1 MTGGIPESLGTL
13 QNLISFNPSVNK
25 LNGTIPAWLGNLT
38 KLQNMDLSNN
48 SFTGRIPLSLGSLSS
63 LTHLNLSYNDL
74 TGLIPGTG
82 VFVHFTISSFLGNA
96 GLCGFPLNTICGS
109 VAPVPSGSG
118 GGETRRTHL
127 LSTSSII
134 AISAAAFIA
143 TGILIVSLMNLRA
156 VRSRRQSN
164 VLVYESSPPS
174 PEASPLVGKLV
185 LFSKSLPS
193 RYEDWEAGTKA
204 LLDRDCMIGEGSL
217 GTVYKATFEGGQ
229 SIAVKKLDTLGR
241 IKNQDDF
248 EQEMGSLGNLKPHP
262 NLVPMQGYYWSS
274 AMQLLLTDFVPNDSL
289 FYHLHE
295 DRGAH
300 TSLTWRRR
308 FRIALGTAR
317 GLAFLHHD
325 CKPPVFH
332 FNLKVSN
339 ILVDDNFE
347 PRVTDYGLGK
357 LLPMLDTYISS
368 RKFHTTLG
376 YVAPELA
383 CQSLRLTEKCDVYS
397 FGMVLLELVTG
408 RQPVE
413 SFENSVIVL
422 GEFVRTA
429 LELGGRGS
437 TCIDPRL
444 DAVAESELMQVLKLG
459 LICTSQNPA
468 KRPTMGEVVQV
479 LESIKFSSNSSRTT
493 SRDASAPTSAPASS
507 TASVPASP

>member
-1 MTGGIPESLGTL
+1 M
-13 QNLISFNPSVNK
+13 
-25 LNGTIPAWLGNLT
+25 LNGSIPAGLGELAE
-38 KLQNMDLSNN
+38 LRELGLSNN
-48 SFTGRIPLSLGSLSS
+48 SLTGQVPSSLGSLAN
-63 LTHLNLSYNDL
+63 LTYLNVSFNDL
-74 TGLIPGTG
+74 TGPIPRTG
-82 VFVHFTISSFLGNA
+82 SLQRFNSSSFLGNA
-96 GLCGFPLNTICGS
+96 GLCGSPLNIICGAA
-109 VAPVPSGSG
+109 VAPVPSPASNPAAARRK
-118 GGETRRTHL
+118 TRL

-143 TGILIVSLMNLRA
+143 LAILLVSLMNLRA
-156 VRSRRQSN
+156 VRSRRQSDI
-164 VLVYESSPPS
+164 LVYESSPPS
-174 PEASPLVGKLV
+174 PEASPIVGKLV

-204 LLDRDCMIGEGSL
+204 LLDRDCMIGKGSL

-248 EQEMGSLGNLKPHP
+248 EHEMGSLGHLKPHP
-262 NLVPMQGYYWSS
+262 NLVPLQGYYWSS
-274 AMQLLLTDFVPNDSL
+274 AMQLLLTDFIPNDSL
-289 FYHLHE
+289 FDHLHE
-295 DRGAH
+295 QTGPHAP
-300 TSLTWRRR
+300 LTWRRR

-317 GLAFLHHD
+317 GLAYLHHD
-325 CKPPVFH
+325 CRPPIFH

-339 ILVDDNFE
+339 ILIDDNFE
-347 PRVTDYGLGK
+347 PHVSDYGLGK

-413 SFENSVIVL
+413 SFENRVIVL
-422 GEFVRTA
+422 GEFVRTC
-429 LELGGRGS
+429 LEHGGRVS

-444 DAVAESELMQVLKLG
+444 DAVAESEIMQVLKLG
-459 LICTSQNPA
+459 LICTSQNPS
-468 KRPTMGEVVQV
+468 KRPTMAEVVQV
-479 LESIKFSSNSSRTT
+479 LESIKSSSNSSRTT
-493 SRDASAPTSAPASS
+493 SRDASAA
-507 TASVPASP
+507 ASP